1 MKHGFRL
8 LHMTRLTKGLIR
20 ARLEWFVVSILMA
33 QDVLAQPPLDV
44 HWMSEFSGLPPILD
58 AFVNPNNVET
68 EVVYDESG
76 TQPCYNEEYAERYD
90 SNGNLAG
97 SMMTGWGECLNA
109 NVTHDR
115 FAIGTSRIGFPN
127 LRILN
132 ACDLNV
138 VNCWMWCNGSI
149 ITGPT
154 IGSPSYSHAS
164 AKSVLADGGNI
175 YIGAN
180 SSHCPSTGWTLFKPG
195 GGSQWPIC
203 VPAVPTSLEATSDS
217 ILSISFPGVHMVAKT
232 NAAFGSTFNLFSGSV
247 SGTGKTCIDGDTL
260 YWTCK
265 VNGSLHAGKYLLGQG
280 SLWEQTLPF
289 SAPPVELVRDAH
301 GRLWTATGNN
311 LVWLDTASGTFASE
325 TIGVA
330 ITALDL
336 QMGRL
341 VIAGSMPG
349 NLRFIMNATP
359 MP

>member
-1 MKHGFRL
+1 
-8 LHMTRLTKGLIR
+8 MTRLTRPLIHP
-20 ARLEWFVVSILMA
+20 RLVWLVFPVLLA
-33 QDVLAQPPLDV
+33 QHVLAQPPLDV
-44 HWMSEFSGLPPILD
+44 HWMSEFSGSPPILG
-58 AFVNPNNVET
+58 AFLNPSNAVT

-76 TQPCYNEEYAERYD
+76 TQPCYYEERADRYD
-90 SNGNLAG
+90 TNGNLDG
-97 SMMTGWGECLNA
+97 NVLSPWGECLNA

-115 FAIGTSRIGFPN
+115 FAMGTSRIGFPN

-149 ITGPT
+149 IAGPT

-164 AKSVLADGGNI
+164 AKSVLADGGSI

-180 SSHCPSTGWTLFKPG
+180 SSHCPSTGWTLFRLG
-195 GGSQWPIC
+195 GGSQWPVC
-203 VPAVPTSLEATSDS
+203 VPAVPASLEATSDS
-217 ILSISFPGVHMVAKT
+217 ILSISFPGVQMVAKA
-232 NAAFGSTFNLFSGSV
+232 NAVFGSTFNLFSGSI
-247 SGTGKTCIDGDTL
+247 SGTGKTCMDGDTL

-265 VNGSLHAGKYLLGQG
+265 VNGALHVGKYLLGQG

-289 SAPPVELVRDAH
+289 SAPPVELVRDGH
-301 GRLWTATGNN
+301 GRLWSATGNN
-311 LVWLDTASGTFASE
+311 LVWLDTASGSFASQS
-325 TIGVA
+325 IGVA

-336 QMGRL
+336 QIGRL